1 MRKYYFN
8 LLAIASLS
16 LISCWAKAQSPT
28 LTDLLKIPYLSSLA
42 TSSQNSDVLFVLNK
56 EGVRNVFMA
65 SAPGY
70 KPQQLTKFNEDD
82 GQEISNL
89 NISKDGNWAVF
100 VRGGDHGGNSMAKP
114 ISPTSSVIAPK
125 ISLYSINL
133 KTAVVKLLAD
143 GDFPAINPDSKTVA
157 FISKDQIYI
166 TPIDGSAAAKVLFYA
181 RGSSRALQWSPD
193 GKKLAFSSRR
203 ITHSFIGVFE
213 AGKTSI
219 QWVSPSFFK
228 DDFPNWSPDG
238 KSLAFVRQPAAGG
251 EQDSITAKKHRPWA
265 IMVNHL
271 DGKPAQEIWSAPKTL
286 HGSVP
291 AWQGGFNLNWATAQ
305 TLVFLSYQDGWP
317 HIYSIEPSGK
327 NLKQL
332 TKGNFSVDQISL
344 SNDGKQ
350 LLFSANTGTEKED
363 VDRKHIGL
371 VEVTGRT
378 FQLLTQGNSIDSY
391 PAFINGDKQL
401 AFISSSPQQPPL
413 PTIMDV
419 KANAKPKFIGQ
430 EFLEGFNYSQLITP
444 THVSFKSED
453 GLQVYGQLFKPKN
466 LKGKSPALVYVHG
479 GPRRQMFLGWHF
491 MDYYFY
497 DYAVN
502 QYLAS
507 QGFTVLSINYR
518 MGTGYGYEFQ
528 NPDRVGNLGA
538 EEYLDIL
545 AAGKWL
551 QQQKDVDANKIGV
564 FGGSYGG
571 YLTAFALGKNSDIF
585 KAGVDIHGVHNRE
598 RKQED
603 GSKAPDMDLA
613 VKLSWES
620 SPSKYVDTWKSPVL
634 IIHGDDDQNVAF
646 AQSLDLINRLKDK
659 KVEVEY
665 LVVPDETHHWMVFSN
680 LLLVKQA
687 TADFL
692 IKHLKK

>member
-1 MRKYYFN
+1 MRYLY
-8 LLAIASLS
+8 LIIAFLGF
-16 LISCWAKAQSPT
+16 SCFSVRAQSPS
-28 LTDLLKIPYLSSLA
+28 LTDLLKTPYLSTLA
-42 TSSQNSDVLFVLNK
+42 ASSQNSEVFFVLNK
-56 EGVRNVFMA
+56 QGLRNVFTA
-65 SAPGY
+65 VAPDY
-70 KPQQLTKFNEDD
+70 KPKQLTQFNEDD

-89 NISKDGNWAVF
+89 SISKDGNWAVF
-100 VRGGDHGGNSMAKP
+100 VRGGDHGGNSLAKP
-114 ISPTSSVIAPK
+114 ISPTSAVTTPK

-133 KTAVVKLLAD
+133 KTAAVKLLAD
-143 GDFPAINPDSKTVA
+143 GDFPTINPDSKTLA
-157 FISKDQIYI
+157 FISKDQIWSI
-166 TPIDGSAAAKVLFYA
+166 PIDGSSAAKVLFNA

-203 ITHSFIGVFE
+203 TTHSFIGIFDPSN
-213 AGKTSI
+213 KNI

-228 DDFPNWSPDG
+228 DDFPNWSPDS
-238 KSLAFVRQPAAGG
+238 KSLAFIRQPATAG
-251 EQDSITAKKHRPWA
+251 EQDSITAKKHRPWT
-265 IMVNHL
+265 IMVSHL
-271 DGKPAQEIWSAPKTL
+271 DGKQAKEIWSAPKTL
-286 HGSVP
+286 QASVP
-291 AWQGGFNLNWATAQ
+291 AWQGGFNLNWAMAQ
-305 TLVFLSYQDGWP
+305 QLVFLSYQDGWP

-327 NLKQL
+327 NFKQL
-332 TKGNFSVDQISL
+332 TKGNFSVDHINL
-344 SNDGKQ
+344 SSDGKQ
-350 LLFSANTGTEKED
+350 LVFSANTGTEKED
-363 VDRKHIGL
+363 IDRKHIGL
-371 VEVTGRT
+371 VSLADGN
-378 FQLLTQGNSIDSY
+378 FQLLTKGNSIDTY
-391 PAFINGDKQL
+391 PTFINGDKQL
-401 AFISSSPQQPPL
+401 AFISSTPQQPPL
-413 PTIMDV
+413 PAIIEV
-419 KANAKPKFIGQ
+419 KTNVKPKLVAQ
-430 EFLEGFNYSQLITP
+430 ELFDGFDYKQLVTP
-444 THVSFKSED
+444 THVTFKSED

-466 LKGKSPALVYVHG
+466 VKGKSPALVYIHG
-479 GPRRQMFLGWHF
+479 GPRRQMYLGWHF

-518 MGTGYGYEFQ
+518 MGTGYGYDFQ

-545 AAGKWL
+545 AAAKWL

-598 RKQED
+598 RKPSEEVT
-603 GSKAPDMDLA
+603 APDMDLA
-613 VKLSWES
+613 VKLSWDS
-620 SPSKYVDTWKSPVL
+620 SPSKYVGTWKSPVL

-646 AQSLDLINRLKDK
+646 TQSLDLVNRLKDK

>member
-1 MRKYYFN
+1 MRHLF
-8 LLAIASLS
+8 LVIVFLGFGFLVG
-16 LISCWAKAQSPT
+16 KAQSPT
-28 LTDLLKIPYLSSLA
+28 LTDLLKTPYLSTLA
-42 TSSQNSDVLFVLNK
+42 ASSQNSEVFFVLNK
-56 EGVRNVFMA
+56 QGFRNVFTA
-65 SAPGY
+65 AAPDY
-70 KPQQLTKFNEDD
+70 KPKQLTQFNEDD

-89 NISKDGNWAVF
+89 SISKDGNWAVF
-100 VRGGDHGGNSMAKP
+100 VRGGDHGGNSLAKP
-114 ISPTSSVIAPK
+114 ISPTSAVAATK

-133 KTAVVKLLAD
+133 KTSVVKLLAD
-143 GDFPAINPDSKTVA
+143 GDFPTINPDSKSLA
-157 FISKDQIYI
+157 FISKDQIWSV
-166 TPIDGSAAAKVLFYA
+166 PIDGSSSAKVLFNA

-203 ITHSFIGVFE
+203 TTHAFIGIFDP
-213 AGKTSI
+213 GNKNI

-228 DDFPNWSPDG
+228 DDFPNWSPDS
-238 KSLAFVRQPAAGG
+238 KSLAFIRQPANGG

-265 IMVNHL
+265 IMVSQL
-271 DGKPAQEIWSAPKTL
+271 DGKQAQEIWSAPKTL
-286 HGSVP
+286 RGSVP

-305 TLVFLSYQDGWP
+305 QLVFLSYQDGWP

-327 NLKQL
+327 NFKQL
-332 TKGNFSVDQISL
+332 TKGNFSVDHINL
-344 SNDGKQ
+344 SSDGKQ
-350 LLFSANTGTEKED
+350 LVFSANTGTEKQD
-363 VDRKHIGL
+363 IDRKHIGL
-371 VEVTGRT
+371 VSLAGGN
-378 FQLLTQGNSIDSY
+378 FQLLTKGNSIDSY
-391 PAFINGDKQL
+391 PTFINGDKQL
-401 AFISSSPQQPPL
+401 AFITSTPQQPPL
-413 PTIMDV
+413 PAIIEV
-419 KANAKPKFIGQ
+419 KANAKPKLVAQ
-430 EFLEGFNYSQLITP
+430 ELFDAFDYKQLVTP
-444 THVSFKSED
+444 THVTFKSED

-466 LKGKSPALVYVHG
+466 AKGKSPALVYIHG
-479 GPRRQMFLGWHF
+479 GPRRQMYLGWHF

-518 MGTGYGYEFQ
+518 MGTGYGYDFQ

-598 RKQED
+598 RKPSEEVT
-603 GSKAPDMDLA
+603 APDMDLA
-613 VKLSWES
+613 VKLSWDS
-620 SPSKYVDTWKSPVL
+620 SPSKYVGTWKSPVL

-646 AQSLDLINRLKDK
+646 TQSLDLVNRLKDK

-680 LLLVKQA
+680 LLMVKQA